1 MKKIFLFCLL
11 IIGIHAFSQDLP
23 AGFAPG
29 EKEKMQEYLQNLQNN
44 NALNRGIATPPA
56 IPGLRTMG
64 EWEEI
69 QALCITWTSYTGILR
84 EIVRYAR
91 LETKVII
98 FCTDSN
104 TVKSSLT
111 AGSVPLSNIKFVIA
125 PYNSIWMRDYGAN
138 TVYGNQVD
146 SLLLV
151 DWIYNRPRP
160 KDDTI
165 PSILARTLNIP
176 LYETMQ
182 SPNDI
187 IHTGGNFMAD
197 GFGTAFSS
205 QLTDQEN
212 PTKTAAQIDTIMKKF
227 MGINRYIRFPVLPYD
242 GIHHIDMHM
251 KLLDE
256 ETLLV
261 GQYPLGVS
269 DGPQI
274 EANLQYILSNFNSVY
289 GTPFKVVRIPMP
301 PDKNGLYP
309 SQGGDYCTYTNAV
322 FVNKSVILPTY
333 YTQYDTTAL
342 RIWRESLPGYN
353 VIGIDCDNSGN
364 NIISASGAIHC
375 ITHSVG
381 VNKPLLIQHQSLQ
394 NTCDT
399 VNPYTVSA
407 NIFHSSGINNAEV
420 YYTTDTSLGFVSVPM
435 SLVNVQNNT
444 WEGQIPAQANG
455 KTVYY
460 YVSATAAS
468 GKTLTRPLPAPKGFW
483 QFNTGCWIAGIKE
496 AEIKLG
502 EIYPNP
508 ASAITC
514 IPVSG
519 KSNEQITIDVLNV
532 FGQEV
537 MQIYNGSLGSEQRNF
552 FLMANE
558 LSAGTY
564 FVRIQSGSS
573 MSIKK
578 LMVR

>member
-1 MKKIFLFCLL
+1 MKKLFSLL
-11 IIGIHAFSQDLP
+11 LVLISLFSFAQDLP
-23 AGFAPG
+23 MGFAPG
-29 EKEKMQEYLQNLQNN
+29 EKEAMQNYLQSRSKNSQLQ
-44 NALNRGIATPPA
+44 RGIMTPPA
-56 IPGLRTMG
+56 ITALRTMG

-69 QALCITWTSYTGILR
+69 QALCVTWTSYTSILR

-98 FCTDSN
+98 FCSDSN

-111 AGSVPLSNIKFVIA
+111 AGSVPLSNIKYVIA

-165 PSILARTLNIP
+165 PSILARTLGIP
-176 LYETMQ
+176 IYETAL

-205 QLTDQEN
+205 ALTDQEN
-212 PTKTAAQIDTIMKKF
+212 PSKTSAQIDTVIKKF

-261 GQYPLGVS
+261 GQYPQGVS

-274 EANLQYILSNFNSVY
+274 EANLQYITSNFNSVY
-289 GTPFKVVRIPMP
+289 GSPYKIIRIPMP

-342 RIWRESLPGYN
+342 RIWREALPGYQI
-353 VIGIDCDNSGN
+353 IGIDCDNSSA

-381 VNKPLLIQHQSLQ
+381 VNKPLLIQHHALG

-399 VNPYTVSA
+399 INPYLVSA
-407 NIFHSSGINNAEV
+407 NIFHASGINNAEV
-420 YYTTDTSLGFVSVPM
+420 YYTTDTSLGFTSVPM

-444 WEGQIPAQANG
+444 WEGFIPPQSNG
-455 KTVYY
+455 KTVFYY
-460 YVSATAAS
+460 ISAQSAS
-468 GKTLTRPLPAPKGFW
+468 GKVIQRPLPAPKGFW
-483 QFNTGCWIAGIKE
+483 KFTTGCYVVGISE
-496 AEIKLG
+496 ESFSIKN
-502 EIYPNP
+502 IYPNP

-514 IPVSG
+514 IPV
-519 KSNEQITIDVLNV
+519 KFYNEEWIKIDVINV
-532 FGQEV
+532 LGQNIETV
-537 MQIYNGSLGSEQRNF
+537 FEGQVLPGERNF
-552 FLMANE
+552 FLFANKFTP
-558 LSAGTY
+558 GTY
-564 FVRIQSGSS
+564 TVRIQSRDKTIFS
-573 MSIKK
+573 K
-578 LMVR
+578 LMIR